1 MSMEMEFIKVLP
13 SPQSLMEDYPLSHA
27 SKLIKLERDQIIK
40 DIFTGKDDRFLAIIG
55 PCSSD
60 NEEAVV
66 DYVSRLAKLQ
76 EKIKDKVIVQSGY
89 TKYSS
94 NNMDIVDLMPMDK
107 FNKCINDCDILIT
120 HGGVGTILDGLK
132 KGKKI
137 IAFPRLSK
145 YQEHVN
151 DHQVEIID
159 EFYNS
164 GFILTGE
171 VKEVSSLI
179 KECSSFNPKS
189 YKSNNYKFNKLISD
203 TIDSFR

>member
-1 MSMEMEFIKVLP
+1 MIFV
-13 SPQSLMEDYPLSHA
+13 SLGTNDKSF
-27 SKLIKLERDQIIK
+27 ERLLKAI
-40 DIFTGKDDRFLAIIG
+40 DREI
-55 PCSSD
+55 
-60 NEEAVV
+60 
-66 DYVSRLAKLQ
+66 
-76 EKIKDKVIVQSGY
+76 EKGNIRDKVIAQSGY

-94 NNMDIVDLMPMDK
+94 KNMDVFDLMPMDK
-107 FNKCINDCDILIT
+107 FNKCVDDCNILIT

-164 GFILTGE
+164 GFILTGD
-171 VKEVSSLI
+171 VNNVSSLI
-179 KECSSFNPKS
+179 KKCGSFNPKS

-203 TIDSFR
+203 TIDSF

>member
-1 MSMEMEFIKVLP
+1 MIFV
-13 SPQSLMEDYPLSHA
+13 SLGTNDKSF
-27 SKLIKLERDQIIK
+27 ERLLRTI
-40 DIFTGKDDRFLAIIG
+40 
-55 PCSSD
+55 D
-60 NEEAVV
+60 NEIQ
-66 DYVSRLAKLQ
+66 LGN
-76 EKIKDKVIVQSGY
+76 IKDKVIVQSGY

-94 NNMDIVDLMPMDK
+94 NNMDIIDLMPMDK

-145 YQEHVN
+145 YMEHVN

-171 VKEVSSLI
+171 VEDVSSLI

-203 TIDSFR
+203 TIDNF

>member
-1 MSMEMEFIKVLP
+1 MIFV
-13 SPQSLMEDYPLSHA
+13 SLGTNDKSF
-27 SKLIKLERDQIIK
+27 ERLLKTI
-40 DIFTGKDDRFLAIIG
+40 DREIEKGNIR
-55 PCSSD
+55 D
-60 NEEAVV
+60 N
-66 DYVSRLAKLQ
+66 
-76 EKIKDKVIVQSGY
+76 VIAQSGY

-94 NNMDIVDLMPMDK
+94 KNMDVFDLMPMDK
-107 FNKCINDCDILIT
+107 FNKCVDDCDILIT

-151 DHQVEIID
+151 DHQIEIID
-159 EFYNS
+159 EFYDS
-164 GFILTGE
+164 GFILTGD
-171 VKEVSSLI
+171 VNDVSSLI

-203 TIDSFR
+203 TIDSF

>member
-1 MSMEMEFIKVLP
+1 MIFVSLGTNDKSFERLLKVIDKEIKN
-13 SPQSLMEDYPLSHA
+13 
-27 SKLIKLERDQIIK
+27 
-40 DIFTGKDDRFLAIIG
+40 G
-55 PCSSD
+55 
-60 NEEAVV
+60 N
-66 DYVSRLAKLQ
+66 
-76 EKIKDKVIVQSGY
+76 IKDKVVVQAGY
-89 TKYSS
+89 TKYQSK
-94 NNMDIVDLMPMDK
+94 NMNVVDLMPMDM

-145 YQEHVN
+145 YGEHVN

-171 VKEVSSLI
+171 VNDVSSLVG
-179 KECSSFNPKS
+179 ECSSFNPKT
-189 YKSNNYKFNKLISD
+189 YKSNNYKFNKLICE
-203 TIDSFR
+203 TIDSFK

>member
-1 MSMEMEFIKVLP
+1 MIFV
-13 SPQSLMEDYPLSHA
+13 SLGTNDKSF
-27 SKLIKLERDQIIK
+27 ERLLK
-40 DIFTGKDDRFLAIIG
+40 AIDKEIQLG
-55 PCSSD
+55 
-60 NEEAVV
+60 N
-66 DYVSRLAKLQ
+66 
-76 EKIKDKVIVQSGY
+76 IKDKVIAQSGY

-94 NNMDIVDLMPMDK
+94 KNMDVFDLMPMDK

-164 GFILTGE
+164 GFILTGK
-171 VKEVSSLI
+171 VNEVSSLI

>member
-1 MSMEMEFIKVLP
+1 MIFV
-13 SPQSLMEDYPLSHA
+13 SLGTNDKSF
-27 SKLIKLERDQIIK
+27 ERLLRTI
-40 DIFTGKDDRFLAIIG
+40 
-55 PCSSD
+55 D
-60 NEEAVV
+60 NEIQ
-66 DYVSRLAKLQ
+66 LGN
-76 EKIKDKVIVQSGY
+76 IKDKVIVQSGY

>member
-1 MSMEMEFIKVLP
+1 MDLLIFV
-13 SPQSLMEDYPLSHA
+13 SLGTNDKSF
-27 SKLIKLERDQIIK
+27 ERLLKTI
-40 DIFTGKDDRFLAIIG
+40 DREI
-55 PCSSD
+55 
-60 NEEAVV
+60 
-66 DYVSRLAKLQ
+66 
-76 EKIKDKVIVQSGY
+76 EKGNIKDKVIAQSGY

-94 NNMDIVDLMPMDK
+94 KNMDVFDLMPMDK
-107 FNKCINDCDILIT
+107 FNKCVDDCDILIT

-151 DHQVEIID
+151 DHQVEIIE

-171 VKEVSSLI
+171 VEDVSSLI
-179 KECSSFNPKS
+179 KECSNFNPKS

-203 TIDSFR
+203 TIDSF

>member
-1 MSMEMEFIKVLP
+1 MIFV
-13 SPQSLMEDYPLSHA
+13 SLGTNDKSF
-27 SKLIKLERDQIIK
+27 ERLLKTI
-40 DIFTGKDDRFLAIIG
+40 
-55 PCSSD
+55 D
-60 NEEAVV
+60 NEIQ
-66 DYVSRLAKLQ
+66 LGN
-76 EKIKDKVIVQSGY
+76 IKDKVIVQSGY
-89 TKYSS
+89 TKYTS
-94 NNMDIVDLMPMDK
+94 NNMEVVDLMPMDK

-145 YQEHVN
+145 YMEHVN
-151 DHQVEIID
+151 DHQVEIIE

-171 VKEVSSLI
+171 VNNVSSLI

-189 YKSNNYKFNKLISD
+189 YKSNNYRFNKLIND
-203 TIDSFR
+203 TIDSFK